1 MSVVR
6 SKICGITRIEDALIA
21 AEAGADAIGLV
32 FYAKSPRAVSIQ
44 QARDIVAA
52 LPAFAEAI
60 SMALNL
66 RYDSTLAD
74 FHLTASFTTWNIE
87 EAEGGIYAGVWQST
101 PGKWRIVYDEWE
113 YFHILE
119 GHSVVTEDG
128 GEPVHLKAGDRLIL
142 RPGFK
147 GTWEVLETTR
157 KDYVIRL

>member
-1 MSVVR
+1 MSLSLPFDPSTAAPEEGAPAPDR
-6 SKICGITRIEDALIA
+6 LIS
-21 AEAGADAIGLV
+21 GN
-32 FYAKSPRAVSIQ
+32 PR
-44 QARDIVAA
+44 
-52 LPAFAEAI
+52 
-60 SMALNL
+60 
-66 RYDSTLAD
+66 
-74 FHLTASFTTWNIE
+74 FTTWNIE
-87 EAEGGIYAGVWQST
+87 EADGGIYAGIWQST

-128 GEPVHLKAGDRLIL
+128 GEPIHLKVGDRLIL